1 MGMLVHRFLNRLVNV
16 SLVCGICERLGST
29 VSKLQEVFTHCGFL
43 AAKSVVNG
51 NDVEDGES
59 VGCGVEVHVV

>member
-1 MGMLVHRFLNRLVNV
+1 MRTTWVY
-16 SLVCGICERLGST
+16 SCE
-29 VSKLQEVFTHCGFL
+29 LQEVFTHCSFSAG
-43 AAKSVVNG
+43 KSVANG

>member
-1 MGMLVHRFLNRLVNV
+1 MCPWCAAYVND
-16 SLVCGICERLGST
+16 LGLQFRS
-29 VSKLQEVFTHCGFL
+29 SKNLFTHCSFSAG
-43 AAKSVVNG
+43 KSVVNG

>member
-1 MGMLVHRFLNRLVNV
+1 MCPWWAAHEND
-16 SLVCGICERLGST
+16 LGLQFRS
-29 VSKLQEVFTHCGFL
+29 SKKFFTHCGFL

>member
-1 MGMLVHRFLNRLVNV
+1 MGLQFR
-16 SLVCGICERLGST
+16 S
-29 VSKLQEVFTHCGFL
+29 SKKFFTHCGFL